1 VTFHTLPTIPSPP
14 TISYDVQF
22 LLTYF
27 DLVSRYTP
35 HLHEFLCSLRPG
47 SVHALVMDMLSI
59 DALDA
64 AEKLGIPA
72 YTFFPSNA
80 SALATSIQISSTP
93 AQGQRSFKELGDS
106 PLDLH
111 GVPSMPASPLF
122 REMLESP
129 DSEIYRSVTNML
141 RRIQEANGILLN
153 SFESLEP
160 RAAGALRDPN
170 CCPMMS
176 PVYCVGPLV
185 AGADEAREGQHECLA
200 WLDAQPERS
209 VMFLCFGGEGAGN
222 HSEMQLK
229 ESAVG
234 LEKSGHRFL
243 WVVRAATVR
252 PGRAVRSSC
261 RPRRRRAA
269 AGRVRAAD

>member
-1 VTFHTLPTIPSPP
+1 MVRSVVLYPGLAFSHFVPVMLLIDPTLKQDIAFAAAVDHLASSRPSVTFHTLPTIPSPP
-14 TISYDVQF
+14 TISYDAQF

-35 HLHEFLCSLRPG
+35 HLHEFLCSLRPD

-111 GVPSMPASPLF
+111 GVPSMPASHLF

-153 SFESLEP
+153 SF
-160 RAAGALRDPN
+160 
-170 CCPMMS
+170 
-176 PVYCVGPLV
+176 
-185 AGADEAREGQHECLA
+185 
-200 WLDAQPERS
+200 
-209 VMFLCFGGEGAGN
+209 
-222 HSEMQLK
+222 
-229 ESAVG
+229 
-234 LEKSGHRFL
+234 
-243 WVVRAATVR
+243 
-252 PGRAVRSSC
+252 
-261 RPRRRRAA
+261 
-269 AGRVRAAD
+269 